1 MTDNVEIA
9 DLIYWDEDN
18 VYLMC
23 NKARFDGSGSR
34 DLTNQMWA
42 AANYFQNKM
51 NSSIKTS
58 FLEIYYE
65 IISERYQKNKHNVP
79 LSMRDFKKLFNKKVS
94 FVAGYMTG
102 YTLQS
107 KSLYAK
113 YLTIDSYKK
122 MNDMGYGYICM
133 NLGK

>member
-1 MTDNVEIA
+1 
-9 DLIYWDEDN
+9 
-18 VYLMC
+18 MC

-51 NSSIKTS
+51 NSSTKTS